1 MTLVH
6 TSAATL
12 LILFVYA
19 IIFFNVGR
27 ARGKYDIHAPHT
39 TGNELFERAFRVQA
53 NTVEQMVF
61 FLPAMWLYA
70 MYISD
75 MAAAIAGVIWALSR
89 VAYAIGYVR
98 NPKSREVGM
107 IIGLITTIGMWAGA
121 AYGVARICM
130 EM

>member
-12 LILFVYA
+12 LILFVYF
-19 IIFFNVGR
+19 IFICNVGR

-53 NTVEQMVF
+53 NTVEQMVI

-70 MYISD
+70 MHISD
-75 MAAAIAGVIWALSR
+75 MAAAIAGVIWAGAR

-98 NPKSREVGM
+98 NPKSRAAGM
-107 IIGLITTIGMWAGA
+107 LIGLIVTIGMWAGA
-121 AYGVARICM
+121 VYGVARVCT